1 MEASL
6 GTYQRETTIP
16 AHRGQRVAAWVED
29 YLAAQKC
36 SVAELA
42 FRIRQDRRDVQRLL
56 DVKSCGHRLEDALAA
71 YFGWLFVRAIM
82 APVIDNNIEA
92 EIAREKAEI
101 AAREDRLARLYRA
114 RDVGRPGPR
123 LVDAESRT
131 WAAQNRRSPGNM
143 GRGEEAN
150 DAPLTSPPDQ

>member
-1 MEASL
+1 MGSYR
-6 GTYQRETTIP
+6 TETTIP
-16 AHRGQRVAAWVED
+16 EHRGQRVAAWVED
-29 YLAAQKC
+29 YLKVQKC

-71 YFGWLFVRAIM
+71 YFGWVFVRAVM

-123 LVDAESRT
+123 LVDAEGRT
-131 WAAQNRRSPGNM
+131 WAAPARRQPRNLGDQDTAFDA
-143 GRGEEAN
+143 GLRGL
-150 DAPLTSPPDQ
+150 DPDQ